1 MTVLGSLIMEEPSNG
16 NPKAWVLAF
25 PLISTTK
32 KDFGQVVDSF

>member
-1 MTVLGSLIMEEPSNG
+1 MTMLTSLIMEEHSIG
-16 NPKAWVLAF
+16 NQKAWVLAF